1 VTSFDSKIAI
11 VLRSD
16 LATWQ
21 ALNVTA
27 FLTSGLAAAYP
38 EMIGAPY
45 RNAYGHTFLALSVQP
60 VIVLTGDLD
69 LLRRIHKRAIERDVP
84 HAAYVADMFT
94 TYDDEANRAVFAASD
109 PDSADLV
116 GLALRAER
124 RVVDKITKGAGKHP

>member
-1 VTSFDSKIAI
+1 MMGNRASRSPDRPAIDPKGSRCDLVWTPLNPWDCRLEPLATPEARVATFDSKIAI

-45 RNAYGHTFLALSVQP
+45 RNACGHTFLALSVQP

-69 LLRRIHKRAIERDVP
+69 LLRRIHKRAIERDV
-84 HAAYVADMFT
+84 
-94 TYDDEANRAVFAASD
+94 
-109 PDSADLV
+109 
-116 GLALRAER
+116 
-124 RVVDKITKGAGKHP
+124 KGAGKHP